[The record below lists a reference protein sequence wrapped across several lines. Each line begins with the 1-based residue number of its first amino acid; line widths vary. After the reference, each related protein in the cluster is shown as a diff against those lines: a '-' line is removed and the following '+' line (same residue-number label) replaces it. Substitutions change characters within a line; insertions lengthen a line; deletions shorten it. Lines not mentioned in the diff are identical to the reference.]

1 MTQRKANHM
10 EFTRLAG
17 IGVVTADLD
26 RALDQYA
33 RLLDVTDWTLNDLT
47 ADRLSEMI
55 SYGRRSSGTFRT
67 AFGRTPFDPD
77 RPGPMG
83 GEPRPIPFEVVQPT
97 GGETPF
103 NEFLLSK
110 GEGIAYLTLETA
122 ADDAAVRQHFVD
134 LDIPEAAAMTV
145 DGTTRRTFWDT
156 RARLGGYLVE
166 VVSGSRPETGTSRE
180 IDGAALRGG
189 QRALPMH
196 GINHFGVV
204 VDNLMARLEDY
215 RAILG
220 IEKFDIK
227 TWQAEYGR
235 LDDPYYRDE
244 RPVDHGYFTAQGFTG
259 DFGFEVIQV
268 KYGPSHYN
276 REFTDQRGPGIH
288 HLFTYLT
295 FDNGDWDQSVAA
307 MEALGAPLC
316 MGSGLR
322 GGAAE
327 YGYFDTFD
335 PLAGF
340 LIEGVIR
347 RHTAEPQYLA
357 PDWTVDFSTRVQA

>member
-1 MTQRKANHM
+1 M

-17 IGVVTADLD
+17 IGVVTSDLD
-26 RALDQYA
+26 RAIDQYA

-47 ADRLSEMI
+47 GERLSEMI

-67 AFGRTPFDPD
+67 AFGSTPFDPD

-83 GEPRPIPFEVVQPT
+83 GEPRPIPFELVQPT

-110 GEGIAYLTLETA
+110 GEGIAYLTLETP
-122 ADDAAVRQHFVD
+122 ADDAAVRQHFAE

-145 DGTTRRTFWDT
+145 DGATRRTFWDT

-166 VVSGSRPETGTSRE
+166 VVSGSRPVTGDIRTVDGGARRE
-180 IDGAALRGG
+180 GE
-189 QRALPMH
+189 RALPVH

-204 VDNLMARLEDY
+204 VDDLMGTLDEY

-220 IEKFDIK
+220 IQKFDIK
-227 TWQAEYGR
+227 TWQTEHGR
-235 LDDPYYRDE
+235 LDDPYYRDQ
-244 RPVDHGYFTAQGFTG
+244 RPVDHGYITAQGFTG

-288 HLFTYLT
+288 HIFPYLT
-295 FDNGDWDQSVAA
+295 FENSDWDQSVAS
-307 MEALGAPLC
+307 MEALGSPLC

-327 YGYFDTFD
+327 YGYFDTFN
-335 PLAGF
+335 PLSGF

-347 RHTAEPQYLA
+347 RHPADPQYLA
-357 PDWTVDFSTRVQA
+357 PDWTVDFSTTVQA